1 MESNGNGN
9 NSNNAKVGNGC
20 GGGAAE
26 APRRPHWRHRDRSA
40 TAVYLVH
47 PDQFRAVV
55 QQLTGAEAPP
65 PVHGH
70 SGGNGGADRGA
81 AMAVEATKGRSGA
94 GSSVEQRTLAQLHH
108 DCLAWADEC

>member
-1 MESNGNGN
+1 MESN
-9 NSNNAKVGNGC
+9 SNNNNNKAKVGNGC
-20 GGGAAE
+20 GGGGAA

-70 SGGNGGADRGA
+70 CGNGGADRGA
-81 AMAVEATKGRSGA
+81 ATAVEAAKGRSSSS
-94 GSSVEQRTLAQLHH
+94 GSMEQRTLAQLHH